1 MKTASDETP
10 STIDKAS
17 TAFKSAIGDAE
28 TQVKA
33 IVEKA
38 SDRAATARTDATA
51 WLGKR
56 GGELSAAQG
65 KVVDQTSSYISANP
79 LKAVGIAVVAALIVG
94 RLFR

>member
-1 MKTASDETP
+1 MKAASDEAV
-10 STIDKAS
+10 SALDKAS
-17 TAFKSAIGDAE
+17 TALKTAIGEAE

-38 SDRAATARTDATA
+38 SDRATTARTDATV
-51 WLGKR
+51 WLGRR
-56 GGELSAAQG
+56 GDELSAAQG
-65 KVVDQTSSYISANP
+65 KVVDTTSTYISANP

>member
-1 MKTASDETP
+1 MKAASDESV

-17 TAFKSAIGDAE
+17 TALKSAIGDAE

-38 SDRAATARTDATA
+38 SDRASTARTDATA

-56 GGELSAAQG
+56 GDELSAAQG
-65 KVVDQTSSYISANP
+65 RVEDTTSTYISANP